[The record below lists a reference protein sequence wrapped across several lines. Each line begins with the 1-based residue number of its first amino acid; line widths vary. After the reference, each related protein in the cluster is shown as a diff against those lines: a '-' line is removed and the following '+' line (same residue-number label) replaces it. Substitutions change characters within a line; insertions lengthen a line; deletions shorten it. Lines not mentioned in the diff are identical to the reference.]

1 MDECPVTIKDEAVYA
16 IECLL
21 VVPVLSLS
29 SSMGVD
35 VQGSDSWTM
44 LMEEMRKSEKKKLVW
59 ALNIEKSVKMVT
71 GCGNGLGLTLRW
83 ALRGARS
90 ESEPN
95 AAARLHLTG

>member
-1 MDECPVTIKDEAVYA
+1 M
-16 IECLL
+16 

-44 LMEEMRKSEKKKLVW
+44 LMEEMRKSDERKLVW
-59 ALNIEKSVKMVT
+59 ALNIEKSVKMIM
-71 GCGNGLGLTLRW
+71 GCGNRLGSTLRW
-83 ALRGARS
+83 ALRGARSES

>member
-1 MDECPVTIKDEAVYA
+1 MGECPVTIKDEAVYA

-44 LMEEMRKSEKKKLVW
+44 LMVEMRKIEERKLVW
-59 ALNIEKSVKMVT
+59 ALNIE
-71 GCGNGLGLTLRW
+71 
-83 ALRGARS
+83 
-90 ESEPN
+90 
-95 AAARLHLTG
+95 

>member
-1 MDECPVTIKDEAVYA
+1 MGECPVTIRDEAVYA

-29 SSMGVD
+29 SLMGVD

-44 LMEEMRKSEKKKLVW
+44 LMEEMRKSEERKLVW
-59 ALNIEKSVKMVT
+59 ALNIEKSVKMIM
-71 GCGNGLGLTLRW
+71 GCGNRLGSTLRW

>member
-1 MDECPVTIKDEAVYA
+1 MGECPVTIKDEAVYT

-44 LMEEMRKSEKKKLVW
+44 LMEMRTSEERKLVW
-59 ALNIEKSVKMVT
+59 ELNIDKSIKMMM
-71 GCGNGLGLTLRW
+71 GCGSRLGSTLRW

-95 AAARLHLTG
+95 AVARLHLTG

>member
-1 MDECPVTIKDEAVYA
+1 MRPST
-16 IECLL
+16 ECLL

-44 LMEEMRKSEKKKLVW
+44 LMEEMRKSEERKLVW
-59 ALNIEKSVKMVT
+59 ALNIEKSVKMIM
-71 GCGNGLGLTLRW
+71 GCGNRLGSALRW
-83 ALRGARS
+83 VLRGARSES